1 MTKDSF
7 KWLAG
12 SFDREPER
20 RDKGTKDVVISNI
33 LFLLL
38 AVMFENSNSHLPV
51 ETQPFLKSHIRR
63 GNYCLVIYDNDE
75 VDLGDNRKDGDGEK
89 GRHYKLVRS
98 SSQFIS
104 PQREFPPKLLV
115 GSYENGGVI

>member
-51 ETQPFLKSHIRR
+51 ETQPFVKWHIRH
-63 GNYCLVIYDNDE
+63 GN
-75 VDLGDNRKDGDGEK
+75 
-89 GRHYKLVRS
+89 
-98 SSQFIS
+98 
-104 PQREFPPKLLV
+104 
-115 GSYENGGVI
+115 